1 MSLPN
6 ALFVFGLTLDILG
19 AYYLAQSFINKGLED
34 LTFEGTAGYGS
45 PPNLR
50 YIRSNLYQK
59 AEAQIGFALLALGFG
74 LQSFDY
80 FFFSREQS
88 ITFSPICV
96 FLYVLALAVAVI
108 LTATFL
114 HRKLFTSYGKRMAY
128 IVIRSSKPEGERND
142 TWIVRV
148 AEYLLPNLK
157 RASNEDEHSFAD
169 RVLSEVDFSYK

>member
-1 MSLPN
+1 MSLAN

-19 AYYLAQSFINKGLED
+19 AYYLAQSFITKGLED

-59 AEAQIGFALLALGFG
+59 AEAIIGFTLLALGFG

-88 ITFSPICV
+88 ISFLPICV
-96 FLYVLALAVAVI
+96 FLYVLVLAVVVI

-114 HRKLFTSYGKRMAY
+114 RRRLFTSYGKRMAY
-128 IVIRSSKPEGERND
+128 IVIKSSKPEGERND
-142 TWIVRV
+142 TWIVTV
-148 AEYLLPNLK
+148 SEYLLPRLK
-157 RASNEDEHSFAD
+157 RAPSEDEHAFAN
-169 RVLSEVDFSYK
+169 RVLSEVGFSYK